1 MNAELKERY
10 RSLTQAAAIDIS
22 DGGPA
27 APLSKLS
34 EHACSAAPS
43 ALLLSENSSRKTIM
57 SCCCVQVMHCHTL
70 QSCRCLHVNGCPPCL
85 VGTEEDEEVE
95 EAVAPPTSDAQPAA
109 GNRAQEAACDI
120 PAEQAAAGRKL
131 KLKVTPQAG
140 ASRLLRIGAH
150 EPLSKLFAAF
160 QQHAVS
166 ACSMPADAQPS
177 FWFDG
182 EKLSGEATAEGLE
195 LEDDFV
201 IDCKW

>member
-1 MNAELKERY
+1 M
-10 RSLTQAAAIDIS
+10 
-22 DGGPA
+22 
-27 APLSKLS
+27 
-34 EHACSAAPS
+34 
-43 ALLLSENSSRKTIM
+43 
-57 SCCCVQVMHCHTL
+57 
-70 QSCRCLHVNGCPPCL
+70 
-85 VGTEEDEEVE
+85 E
-95 EAVAPPTSDAQPAA
+95 EATAPPASNAQPAA
-109 GNRAQEAACDI
+109 GNRAQEAACDTA
-120 PAEQAAAGRKL
+120 AEQATAGRKL

-195 LEDDFV
+195 LEDGFV